1 MSVRENFT
9 KEFWKEFLK
18 RLVIEGYVLVTS
30 LMGTAMIMGLIF
42 YEVQK
47 WFVI

>member
-9 KEFWKEFLK
+9 KEFFKKFAK
-18 RLVIEGYVLVTS
+18 KLVIEGYVFIASML
-30 LMGTAMIMGLIF
+30 GTAMIMGLIF